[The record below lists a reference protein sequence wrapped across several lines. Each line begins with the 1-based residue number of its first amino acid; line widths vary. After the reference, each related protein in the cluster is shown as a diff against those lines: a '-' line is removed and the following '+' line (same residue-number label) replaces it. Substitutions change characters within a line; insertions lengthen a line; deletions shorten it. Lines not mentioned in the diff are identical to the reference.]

1 MYVPVGLYTP
11 QAQGYSRKK
20 HWLQFKSSL
29 DKIFFFL
36 AAGFPDQK
44 SPANFFINL
53 NFGCEG
59 EVISRGI
66 FAETKI

>member
-1 MYVPVGLYTP
+1 VPVGLYTP
-11 QAQGYSRKK
+11 QAQRYSKKK

-44 SPANFFINL
+44 FPANFFYKFEFWL
-53 NFGCEG
+53 
-59 EVISRGI
+59 
-66 FAETKI
+66 